1 MMISTIKNIWNYIQ
15 KDWQD
20 HPVRFFL
27 EVACWINNLLIAII
41 FNTTVPDLPFLL
53 LYPMWVGGS
62 LTYAWCAWSRG
73 SFGMLATYLMITVM
87 DTYGWSKVLL
97 G

>member
-1 MMISTIKNIWNYIQ
+1 MKDQLYNIW
-15 KDWQD
+15 DWIKED
-20 HPVRFFL
+20 WKTHPIRFCL

-41 FNTTVPDLPFLL
+41 FNSTVPNLPFLL

-73 SFGMLATYLMITVM
+73 SFGMLATGLMIASM
-87 DTYGWSKVLL
+87 DCVGWIKVLFN
-97 G
+97 

>member
-1 MMISTIKNIWNYIQ
+1 MKDQLYNIW
-15 KDWQD
+15 DWIKED
-20 HPVRFFL
+20 WKTHPVRFCL

-41 FNTTVPDLPFLL
+41 FNSTVPNLPFLL

-87 DTYGWSKVLL
+87 DMYGWVKVVTQ
-97 G
+97 

>member
-1 MMISTIKNIWNYIQ
+1 MKDQLYNIW
-15 KDWQD
+15 DWIKED
-20 HPVRFFL
+20 WKIHPVRFCL

-41 FNTTVPDLPFLL
+41 FNSTVPNLPFLL

-87 DTYGWSKVLL
+87 DMYGWVKVVTQ
-97 G
+97 